1 MQTQCALNVGQ
12 HCDINNVDDLT
23 RYKRY
28 ELVMM
33 SIRCRS
39 TYKGDDVDDVN
50 KKEGAQSSHN
60 VDLMLLKIIMPTLNR
75 INKYNAKRY

>member
-1 MQTQCALNVGQ
+1 
-12 HCDINNVDDLT
+12 
-23 RYKRY
+23 
-28 ELVMM
+28 MM

-50 KKEGAQSSHN
+50 KKEGAQSRHN

-75 INKYNAKRY
+75 INKYNAKRYWIDVDHVAISTISTI